1 MVGNAKALVASAE
14 QTEAVFSTMYAIIT
28 AAMEVKNWAEAAA
41 TEQPAQARPDP
52 ELAKA
57 A

>member
-1 MVGNAKALVASAE
+1 MVGNAKVLVASAE
-14 QTEAVFSTMYAIIT
+14 QTDAVFSTMYAIIT
-28 AAMEVKNWAEAAA
+28 AAMEVKSWAEATAM
-41 TEQPAQARPDP
+41 EPPVQARPDP